1 MQELEWVRS
10 VLIFL
15 TVGGG
20 GAGLF
25 KLVRL
30 FQRDFLGPYRSEM
43 VDLRGRV
50 ELLEAEVGAAKRSE
64 QLAWNAVAVLRR
76 ALTLHGIHVPPLPGE
91 PDYLVPLQ
99 PPPPPPPST
108 GPSDATT

>member
-1 MQELEWVRS
+1 MRS

-30 FQRDFLGPYRSEM
+30 FQRDFLGPYRDEM
-43 VDLRGRV
+43 VGLRERV
-50 ELLEAEVGAAKRSE
+50 EQLEQRVERAERSE
-64 QLAWNAVAVLRR
+64 SQAWNAVAVLRR
-76 ALTLHGIHVPPLPGE
+76 ALVMAGVPVIPPLPGE
-91 PDYLVPLQ
+91 PGY
-99 PPPPPPPST
+99 PSASAPTT
-108 GPSDATT
+108 GPSDG

>member
-1 MQELEWVRS
+1 MAELEWVRS

-30 FQRDFLGPYRSEM
+30 FQRDFLGPYRNEM
-43 VDLRGRV
+43 IGLRERIEALEGRV
-50 ELLEAEVGAAKRSE
+50 ERAERSE
-64 QLAWNAVAVLRR
+64 SQAWNAVAVLRR
-76 ALTLHGIHVPPLPGE
+76 ALNLHGIVVPPLPGE
-91 PDYLVPLQ
+91 PDYFAPL
-99 PPPPPPPST
+99 PPSAHPPTT
-108 GPSDATT
+108 GPPDAPT

>member
-1 MQELEWVRS
+1 MQDPLEWVRS

-30 FQRDFLGPYRSEM
+30 FQRDFLGPYRSELDD
-43 VDLRGRV
+43 VRKRV
-50 ELLEAEVGAAKRSE
+50 SALESEVEAAKRSE
-64 QLAWNAVAVLRR
+64 SQAWNAVAVLRR
-76 ALTLHGIHVPPLPGE
+76 ALVMAGIVVPPLPGE
-91 PDYLVPLQ
+91 PDYLVQ
-99 PPPPPPPST
+99 PPATPPTT
-108 GPSDATT
+108 GPSK

>member
-30 FQRDFLGPYRSEM
+30 FQRDFLGPYRAELDD
-43 VDLRGRV
+43 VRKRV
-50 ELLEAEVGAAKRSE
+50 TNLEAEVEAAKRSE
-64 QLAWNAVAVLRR
+64 SQAWNAVAVLRR
-76 ALTLHGIHVPPLPGE
+76 ALVMHGIVIPPLPGE
-91 PDYLVPLQ
+91 PEYLGGAPT
-99 PPPPPPPST
+99 PPPST
-108 GPSDATT
+108 GGSP